1 MAHWWSVADRCRPRL
16 IDGNATFTTD
26 TSRITITWAVIIR
39 PKVLHGRRGSS
50 AAGDAGWWAC
60 GPVGREGRGWAGGAG
75 STAGWGDIWVLLEST
90 VVVGRH
96 GRRARDRSRR
106 WNRRDSTRDPSGPV

>member
-1 MAHWWSVADRCRPRL
+1 MPRL

-50 AAGDAGWWAC
+50 AAGDAGGGAC
-60 GPVGREGRGWAGGAG
+60 GPVGRGGREVGGGAGGAG

-106 WNRRDSTRDPSGPV
+106 WNRRDSIRDPSAPVGT